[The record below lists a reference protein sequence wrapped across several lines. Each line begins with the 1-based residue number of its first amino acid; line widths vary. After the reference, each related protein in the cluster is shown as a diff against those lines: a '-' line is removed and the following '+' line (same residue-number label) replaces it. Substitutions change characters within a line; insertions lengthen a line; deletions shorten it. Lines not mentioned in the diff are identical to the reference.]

1 MSANLTETGAAPLPD
16 STTYA
21 PSTRSA
27 NQPRKPFNADEFLV
41 RIAPYIMGVLL
52 LCCLGSVLLAGLT
65 ATPPVFAHSN
75 MQPGDNHMMNTATV
89 VLTWVSQSTDSLA
102 VVTRAVLGLLGGAH

>member
-1 MSANLTETGAAPLPD
+1 MSANLTGTGAPSPA
-16 STTYA
+16 STA
-21 PSTRSA
+21 HAQSARSA
-27 NQPRKPFNADEFLV
+27 KRPRKPFNADEFLV
-41 RIAPYIMGVLL
+41 RIAPYIMGTLL

-75 MQPGDNHMMNTATV
+75 MQPGDNHMMNTATA

-102 VVTRAVLGLLGGAH
+102 VVTRTVLALLGGGH